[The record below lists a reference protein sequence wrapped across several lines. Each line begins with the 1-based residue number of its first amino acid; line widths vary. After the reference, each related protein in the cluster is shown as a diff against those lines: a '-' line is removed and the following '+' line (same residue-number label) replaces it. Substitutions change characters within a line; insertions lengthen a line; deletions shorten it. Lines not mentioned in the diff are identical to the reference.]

1 VRDFRAD
8 SRAKFRAANAA
19 LANQSHLCL
28 HRYSKEQ
35 DVAVR
40 TIFAVS
46 FAGALLTGAAFA
58 ASVAQPKPADV
69 LNTYSD
75 LAQAMYEDSLT
86 TGKALQAAVNAF
98 LADPTEARLV
108 AARNAWKAARVPYLQ
123 TEAFRFG
130 NAIVDDWEGEVNSW
144 PLDEGLIDYVS
155 PSYGKSSDENPLY
168 TLNIIANKQLR
179 IGAKQLNA
187 SVIDKNLLRQL
198 QHAQGVE
205 ANVATGYHAIE
216 FLLWG
221 QDLHGT
227 GPGAGERP
235 ASDYNVK
242 ACTHGNCDRRA
253 QYLKAVT
260 DLLVED
266 LADMAG
272 NWAASGKARKE
283 LAAKGQ
289 NGGLSTILTGIGS
302 LSYGEM
308 AGERMKL
315 GLILHDP
322 EEEQDC
328 FSDNTHNSHYY
339 DELGISGIW
348 RGRYTRVN
356 GSVVQ
361 GPGFR
366 DYVMAKNP
374 DVAKRMDDRIADSLT
389 KIKLIK
395 DTGDSGKMAYDQM
408 IGSGNA
414 AGNKLVQD
422 AIDALI
428 AQTRAD
434 EAVVAALGLKI
445 SLEGSDSLD
454 NPSSVR

>member
-1 VRDFRAD
+1 MRAILAM
-8 SRAKFRAANAA
+8 SFGCALLSGVA
-19 LANQSHLCL
+19 LA
-28 HRYSKEQ
+28 
-35 DVAVR
+35 
-40 TIFAVS
+40 
-46 FAGALLTGAAFA
+46 
-58 ASVAQPKPADV
+58 ASIAPPKADEV
-69 LNTYSD
+69 LKTYGD
-75 LAQAMYEDSLT
+75 IAQASFGDAFS
-86 TGKALQAAVNAF
+86 TGKALQSAVNAF
-98 LADPTEARLV
+98 LADPTQAKLV
-108 AARNAWKAARVPYLQ
+108 TARNAWRAARAPYLQ

-130 NAIVDDWEGEVNSW
+130 NAVVDDWEGEVNSW
-144 PLDEGLIDYVS
+144 PLDEGLIDYVAA
-155 PSYGKSSDENPLY
+155 SYGKTSDDNPLY
-168 TLNIIANKQLR
+168 TLNVIAAKQIR
-179 IGAKQLNA
+179 IGSKQVNA
-187 SVIDKNLLRQL
+187 ATIDKNLLKQL
-198 QHAQGVE
+198 QQAQGVE

-242 ACTHGNCDRRA
+242 ACTRGNCERRA

-266 LADMAG
+266 LGVMAAD
-272 NWAASGKARKE
+272 WAPGGKARAQ
-283 LAAKGQ
+283 LAGKGLD
-289 NGGLSTILTGIGS
+289 GGLSTILTGIGS

-339 DELGISGIW
+339 DELGIANVW
-348 RGRYTRVN
+348 RGRYVRVD
-356 GSVVQ
+356 GTVVQ
-361 GPGFR
+361 GPSFR
-366 DYVMAKNP
+366 DYAMGKNIA
-374 DVAKRMDDRIADSLT
+374 VAKRMDDRIADTLA
-389 KIKLIK
+389 KVKLIK

-414 AGNKLVQD
+414 AGNKMVQD

-454 NPSSVR
+454 NPSAVTR

>member
-1 VRDFRAD
+1 MRA
-8 SRAKFRAANAA
+8 
-19 LANQSHLCL
+19 
-28 HRYSKEQ
+28 
-35 DVAVR
+35 
-40 TIFAVS
+40 IFAVCL
-46 FAGALLTGAAFA
+46 AGALLSGAAYA

-69 LNTYSD
+69 LNTYGD
-75 LAQAMYEDSLT
+75 LAHAMYEDSFT
-86 TGKALQAAVNAF
+86 TAKALQAAVNAF
-98 LADPTEARLV
+98 LADATPAKLA
-108 AARNAWKAARVPYLQ
+108 AARNAWKAARVPYMQ
-123 TEAFRFG
+123 TEGFRFG
-130 NAIVDDWEGEVNSW
+130 NAVVDEWEGEVNSW
-144 PLDEGLIDYVS
+144 PLDEGLIDYVAA
-155 PSYGKSSDENPLY
+155 SYGKTSDENPLY
-168 TLNIIANKQLR
+168 TLNVIANKQIR
-179 IGAKQLNA
+179 IGAKQVNA
-187 SVIDKNLLRQL
+187 SAIDKNLLRQL
-198 QHAQGVE
+198 QQAQGVE

-235 ASDYNVK
+235 ASDYASK

-260 DLLVED
+260 DLLVD
-266 LADMAG
+266 DMAVMTA
-272 NWAASGKARKE
+272 NWAPGGKARAE
-283 LAAKGQ
+283 LAGKGQ

-339 DELGISGIW
+339 DELGIAEIW

-356 GSVVQ
+356 GAVVQ
-361 GPGFR
+361 GPSFR
-366 DYVMAKNP
+366 DYAMAKNP
-374 DVAKRMDDRIADSLT
+374 DVAKRMDDRIADALA
-389 KIKLIK
+389 KVKAIK
-395 DTGDSGKMAYDQM
+395 DMGDSGKMAYDQM
-408 IGSGNA
+408 IGKGNA

-434 EAVVAALGLKI
+434 EAVVAAMGLKI
-445 SLEGSDSLD
+445 SLEKSDRLDSL
-454 NPSSVR
+454 SSVTR